1 VVGGP
6 RPRRLASQVRR
17 AELVEQPGEDR
28 VGRAQVSD
36 RACAIPG
43 RAQGWPST
51 APGTPVFVEY
61 FGWIF
66 ISGRIRCTAW
76 ATAIAASA

>member
-1 VVGGP
+1 MVVGR
-6 RPRRLASQVRR
+6 RPRRIALGGRR
-17 AELVEQPGEDR
+17 AQLVEQAGEDR
-28 VGRAQVSD
+28 VRRAQVRD
-36 RACAIPG
+36 GVGR
-43 RAQGWPST
+43 RAQGCPST

-61 FGWIF
+61 FGRIF